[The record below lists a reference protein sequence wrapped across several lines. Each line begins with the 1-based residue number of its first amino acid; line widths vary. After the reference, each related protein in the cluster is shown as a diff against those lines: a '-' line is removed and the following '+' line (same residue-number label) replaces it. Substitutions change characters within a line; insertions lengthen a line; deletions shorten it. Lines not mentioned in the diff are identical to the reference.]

1 MILFLLMMT
10 AAAGLFFLARKLSVR
25 KEKYDLGLESFMMKS
40 KRYRAVV
47 LDVNDVPV
55 GKDGET
61 VRAVILQ
68 FRDEEKKSTIVHRY
82 TSGTGKRYYRGS
94 EVEVYYCEETDTA
107 CIKGD
112 NPFAKKADTLRF
124 FSVLC
129 RISAAMLIISAILLL
144 IF

>member
-1 MILFLLMMT
+1 MT
-10 AAAGLFFLARKLSVR
+10 AAAAGLIYLSHRLYERK
-25 KEKYDLGLESFMMKS
+25 KKYDAGLESFMMKC
-40 KRYRAVV
+40 KRYHAVV

-55 GKDGET
+55 GKSGET

-94 EVEVYYCEETDTA
+94 EVDVYYCEETDNA

-112 NPFAKKADTLRF
+112 NPFTKNANALRF
-124 FSVLC
+124 FAVLC
-129 RISAAMLIISAILLL
+129 RIAAALLVISAVLLL

>member
-10 AAAGLFFLARKLSVR
+10 AAGGLLFLAYKLFERK
-25 KEKYDLGLESFMMKS
+25 KKYDLGLESFMMKS

-55 GKDGET
+55 SKDGET

-94 EVEVYYCEETDTA
+94 EVEVYYCEETDNA

-112 NPFAKKADTLRF
+112 NPFAKKADTLALF
-124 FSVLC
+124 AVLC
-129 RISAAMLIISAILLL
+129 RISAAVLIVSAVLLL